1 MRFFVCRLHHH
12 WWWSSWEPT
21 FFVVVVAVSDAAA
34 GQSATHPWPLLHDS
48 ASVCLCVCLSA
59 VRPTIGASKSSHE
72 EFQTSVTP
80 WQKNV
85 NPMRNPNSL
94 RSCRTGASTIVAET
108 FGGRADPE
116 LNSGLHAAI
125 WVVMN
130 CVVFFLIEC

>member
-1 MRFFVCRLHHH
+1 MRQL
-12 WWWSSWEPT
+12 
-21 FFVVVVAVSDAAA
+21 
-34 GQSATHPWPLLHDS
+34 
-48 ASVCLCVCLSA
+48 SVF
-59 VRPTIGASKSSHE
+59 IGLGEDGRTGGGRVGRKREEE